1 MVQPLRDPSLDAL
14 LDLDGETFVVDRAGQ
29 HWARFRVKR
38 VPPTQDKPHGIEYS
52 LTLHGDEGIRL
63 VGFDNAHPVRLK
75 SGPSGR
81 RQKSYDHKHRRRT
94 IRPYEYKD
102 AATLLVDF
110 WAEVDAILKE
120 RGVIP

>member
-1 MVQPLRDPSLDAL
+1 MAQPLRDPSLDAL

-29 HWARFRVKR
+29 HWVRFRVKR

-52 LTLHGDEGIRL
+52 LTLHGGEGTRL

-81 RQKSYDHKHRRRT
+81 RQKSYDHKHRHRT
-94 IRPYEYKD
+94 IRPYEYQD

>member
-1 MVQPLRDPSLDAL
+1 MAQPLRDPSLDAL

-29 HWARFRVKR
+29 HWVRFRVKR

-52 LTLHGDEGIRL
+52 LTLHGDEGVRL

-81 RQKSYDHKHRRRT
+81 RQKSYDHKHRHRT
-94 IRPYEYKD
+94 IRPYEYQD

-110 WAEVDAILKE
+110 WAEVDATLKE